1 MSRIITKTLVCL
13 YGIENDDHVLEGGIS
28 VCKAFGAQ
36 LVIGTTEEGK
46 RNDAQIIESKLV
58 GLSIPTEQVTLPNES
73 VKAVAK
79 MVDDIGADLVVTAST
94 KHTQHLVDALEVP
107 VLSILKGFGKGLV
120 KNILMPI
127 HDDPGTRQ
135 KIPIATEV
143 AKTFGANINIL
154 VVAHDDKEE
163 ITKLKTYAY
172 QAEKY
177 ILDKGGRCTYQI
189 EIGKKVA
196 EETVRVAVESGADM
210 VIIMN
215 DRGGG
220 GWFGKPLSDQ
230 IMSHCDVPVLVVEPK
245 DTTIS
250 YAQL

>member
-1 MSRIITKTLVCL
+1 MSKIITKTLVCL
-13 YGIENDDHVLEGGIS
+13 YGSSNDADVLEGAMNVS
-28 VCKAFGAQ
+28 KAFGAHL
-36 LVIGTTEEGK
+36 LVAASAEGE
-46 RNDAQIIESKLV
+46 RNSATIISNKLQSYNSPV
-58 GLSIPTEQVTLPNES
+58 ERISLPNEHYKS
-73 VKAVAK
+73 VIKI
-79 MVDDIGADLVVTAST
+79 VDETAANLVVVSHT
-94 KHTQHLVDALEVP
+94 KNTQSLINGLEVP
-107 VLSILKGFGKGLV
+107 VLSILDGFAQGLI

-135 KIPIATEV
+135 KIPVATEI
-143 AKTFGANINIL
+143 AKTFGATINIL
-154 VVAHDDKEE
+154 VVAGNNHEE

-177 ILDKGGRCTYQI
+177 IVGKGGRCSYTI
-189 EIGKKVA
+189 ETGKKVVD
-196 EETVRVAVESGADM
+196 ETIRVANQTGVDM

-220 GWFGKPLSDQ
+220 WFGKSLSEQ
-230 IMSHCDVPVLVVEPK
+230 ITEACKVPVLVVEPK

>member
-1 MSRIITKTLVCL
+1 MSKIITKTLVCL
-13 YGIENDDHVLEGGIS
+13 YGSSNDEDVLEGAMNVS
-28 VCKAFGAQ
+28 KAFGAQ
-36 LVIGTTEEGK
+36 LVLATTAEGE
-46 RNDAQIIESKLV
+46 RNSAAIISSKLQGYPFPV
-58 GLSIPTEQVTLPNES
+58 ERVTLPNEHFKS
-73 VKAVAK
+73 VIK
-79 MVDDIGADLVVTAST
+79 MVEDSAANLVVVSHT
-94 KHTQHLVDALEVP
+94 KHTQSLINGLEIP
-107 VLSILKGFGKGLV
+107 LLSILNGFSQGLI

-135 KIPIATEV
+135 KIPMATEI

-154 VVAHDDKEE
+154 VVANNNNEE

-177 ILDKGGRCTYQI
+177 IVGKGGRCSYTI
-189 EIGKKVA
+189 ETGKKVVD
-196 EETVRVAVESGADM
+196 ETIRVANESGADM

-220 GWFGKPLSDQ
+220 GWFGKSLSEQ
-230 IMSHCDVPVLVVEPK
+230 ITEACKVPVLVVEPK